1 MHQADWAAV
10 WERQAGRAELWPDWL
25 ARAGIRPGDRVLDV
39 GCGPGFGSLLIGG
52 QVQPGGRVWALD
64 RAAAALDYLRARQ
77 AERGDTSVEPLLGAA
92 TAIPLPDAS
101 VDCAVVAHMLHH
113 TDDPAAILR
122 EVGRVLTADGRALIV
137 EYDPDGRDDIGP
149 PRSERLAATTVADW
163 LPAAGLTAG
172 FPEPAAEGR
181 YLLLA
186 RKL

>member
-1 MHQADWAAV
+1 MHQADWAEV
-10 WERQAGRAELWPDWL
+10 WEHQVGRADLWPGWL
-25 ARAGIRPGDRVLDV
+25 ERAGIGPGARVLDV
-39 GCGPGFGSLLIGG
+39 GCGPGFTSLLIGEH
-52 QVQPGGRVWALD
+52 VQPGGRVWALD

-137 EYDPDGRDDIGP
+137 EYDPAASDDVGP

-163 LPAAGLTAG
+163 LPAAGLTAS
-172 FPEPAAEGR
+172 FPEPAEEGR

-186 RKL
+186 SKV